1 MIIDIIKNWNVYFK
15 DDWAKL
21 AFDFLDTISEE
32 TLDGEYSLMDNGK
45 LFCKVLSYNTKNED
59 WITESHKEYTDIQIL
74 LRGEEIIN
82 LFEASTLEVKDDY
95 DSEIDCIFYNLPIK
109 KPSVSML
116 LIPGIIGVFH
126 PQDAHTTQIA
136 PNNNIQNIRKVVFKV
151 HQSLF

>member
-1 MIIDIIKNWNVYFK
+1 MIIDIVDNWNVYLK
-15 DDWAKL
+15 GAWAEL
-21 AFDFLDTISEE
+21 AFDFFNTINDE
-32 TLDGEYSLMDNGK
+32 TLDGEYPLIEDK
-45 LFCKVLSYNTKNED
+45 LFCKILTYDTKIED

-95 DSEIDCIFYNLPIK
+95 NSEIDCVFYNLPVK

-116 LIPGIIGVFH
+116 LVPGIIGVFH